1 MSLANTIPARQAITA
16 YSAAAKAKPG
26 TKEHKAHTAAQ
37 GFEAV
42 FLQNMLE
49 SMVSGLGTDGPLG
62 SGQAGGGAWRG
73 FLVDEMSK
81 GMSKQQTLGI
91 APQVYREMMRIQE
104 SSGQISK
111 QVAGQ
116 ASSAA
121 SKAVDSVQS
130 LKGL

>member
-1 MSLANTIPARQAITA
+1 MSLANTIPARQSLAA
-16 YSAAAKAKPG
+16 YSAAAQAKPG
-26 TKEHKAHTAAQ
+26 SKEAKARTAAQ

-81 GMSKQQTLGI
+81 GMSRQQTLGI
-91 APQVYREMMRIQE
+91 APQVYREMMRLQE
-104 SSGQISK
+104 
-111 QVAGQ
+111 
-116 ASSAA
+116 AA
-121 SKAVDSVQS
+121 QDSVAPATAKAG
-130 LKGL
+130 KGS